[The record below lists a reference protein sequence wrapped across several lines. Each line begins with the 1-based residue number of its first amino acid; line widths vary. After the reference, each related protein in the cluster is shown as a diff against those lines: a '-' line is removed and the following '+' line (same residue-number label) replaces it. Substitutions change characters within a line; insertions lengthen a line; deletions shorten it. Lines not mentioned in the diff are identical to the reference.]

1 MKLATAIE
9 HTVLREATVVAGSRA
24 MDREISWVHIVDH
37 PEIIN
42 WLKPGELLL
51 TTGYNWPE
59 DDLTCREMVRSL
71 SRIGLAGVVL
81 AVPHFREHF
90 TQAAIDEANQC
101 DLPLLELP
109 WDIQFSEI
117 THDVL
122 ARIINVQAEIIRRS
136 DLIHRAL
143 TAAAIDAS
151 NLEGLAVALQQS
163 LDKPAT
169 IVSADGT
176 LLGASRPDC
185 READERE
192 IIGKITLRESLFNA
206 FHSNTPALFGE
217 VHGLRRP
224 RLGCPIRS
232 RDEVIGI
239 VWLDKAEG
247 EFEELDSRALEHAA
261 VIAALHLT
269 HQRELSDQETRLG
282 YAFVAGLLEGKF
294 SATPSAIER
303 AKASGWS
310 ESRDYRVCLVLLDEP
325 IPLGM
330 DGFNRRRRSAER
342 ISHVM
347 QSLGVPALISVS
359 LNQISFLLPAEIPPE
374 EVWKS
379 IREDGGAMAVSRVQR
394 GASGMAQGAEDVS
407 ALMPLL
413 RPGKLHN
420 FDEVLFPRALMGD
433 EDARRML
440 LERLIAPLENP
451 KRGNSLI
458 ETAMCLAAEGFQL
471 LNTAKALDIHIST
484 LRYRVA
490 RMEEI
495 LGISFENPDD
505 RFKLQVATQ
514 MYRFLS
520 EDQ

>member
-24 MDREISWVHIVDH
+24 MDREITWVHIVDH
-37 PEIIN
+37 PEITN

-59 DDLTCREMVRSL
+59 DDQTCREMVRSL

-90 TQAAIDEANQC
+90 TPAAIDEANQC

-109 WDIQFSEI
+109 WHVQFSEI

-143 TAAAIDAS
+143 TAAAIDAN
-151 NLEGLAVALQQS
+151 NLEGLAIALQQS

-176 LLGASRPDC
+176 LLGTSRNDC
-185 READERE
+185 REAQERE
-192 IIGKITLRESLFNA
+192 IIKRITLRESLFNA
-206 FHSNTPALFGE
+206 FHGNTPTRFNE
-217 VHGLRRP
+217 SHGLHGA

-232 RDEVIGI
+232 RDEVLGI
-239 VWLDKAEG
+239 VWLDSLDA

-325 IPLGM
+325 IPLGL
-330 DGFNRRRRSAER
+330 DGFNRRSRSAER
-342 ISHVM
+342 LARVM
-347 QSLGVPALISVS
+347 QDLGVAPLICMS
-359 LNQISFLLPAEIPPE
+359 LNQISFLLPAEVSPE
-374 EVWKS
+374 GVWKS
-379 IREDGGAMAVSRVQR
+379 IREEGGALAVSRVHR
-394 GASGMAQGAEDVS
+394 GAAGMAQGAEDVS
-407 ALMPLL
+407 ALMPSL

-440 LERLIAPLENP
+440 LERLILPLENP
-451 KRGNSLI
+451 RRGNSLVD
-458 ETAMCLAAEGFQL
+458 TALCLAAEGFQL
-471 LNTAKALDIHIST
+471 LNTARALDIHIST
-484 LRYRVA
+484 LRYRVS

-505 RFKLQVATQ
+505 RFKLQVAAQ
-514 MYRFLS
+514 MYRLIS
-520 EDQ
+520 EER